1 VSDQSIAVLF
11 KFSGIV
17 AVTVIFAMPAGVIAS
32 DASGMSDLVAEARS
46 LSLLADRL
54 NGKQT
59 GRKLVSPKIKLL
71 RKPLLT
77 YGDIIHRAAKIYR
90 VPANLIAAVIKC
102 ESNWQSAAHSQKGAR
117 GLMQIMP
124 KTAEAEFRVDPDQ
137 LWDPTVNIH
146 VGTAYLRV
154 LTNRYAGNSAATVS
168 AYNAGPG
175 RLESGKP
182 IPAETRRYSNCVRRW
197 FKAYRKRHK

>member
-1 VSDQSIAVLF
+1 
-11 KFSGIV
+11 
-17 AVTVIFAMPAGVIAS
+17 VTSIFALPAGAIAS
-32 DASGMSDLVAEARS
+32 DASSMSDLVAEARS
-46 LSLLADRL
+46 LSLLADRV
-54 NGKQT
+54 NGKPAGQRVIT
-59 GRKLVSPKIKLL
+59 PKTKLL
-71 RKPLLT
+71 RDPPLT
-77 YGDIIHRAAKIYR
+77 YGDIIHRAARTYR
-90 VPANLIAAVIKC
+90 MPPNLIAAVIKC

-124 KTAEAEFRVDPDQ
+124 RTAKAEFSIDPDQ

-146 VGTAYLRV
+146 VGTAYLRI
-154 LTNRYAGNSAATVS
+154 LANRYAGNSAATVS

-182 IPAETRRYSNCVRRW
+182 IPAETRRYSDCVRRW